1 MPPFPR
7 TAAALLA
14 LAAVVAL
21 AAACGGGDGAGE
33 TLEERWARLDVA
45 EPEVVFL
52 GDWTDGERAAI
63 VREVKSVQVAH
74 AERFGVVTSDFTL
87 YVSTERDLLNEPY
100 QERYGRRA
108 GDLPAWFTC
117 GGFVAPPLI
126 FIVVERCDEELRARG
141 GPIAHE
147 YFHVLQ
153 FHVGMVGGTGDMWPS
168 WLAEGAAV
176 YASAHHAE
184 ERGRWTVAWRREA
197 ARLEWSSLGV
207 CFPVV
212 CTGGMEASME
222 PGRFDTSHV
231 EILRYEVS
239 FLVVDW
245 LVEQRGEEALMEFF
259 RLGGGRHEF
268 EQAFDMTLEEFGE
281 GVDEL
286 WREVA
291 PPFTSR
297 VSGRVFDPEG
307 RVSFAEVE
315 PLMRVGDER
324 IRLAGVRADGSGGFD
339 FLAPDEGHTLGVFL
353 KCPDGSPAAWVL
365 AGEWGEDGFVADED
379 GDWERGGEG
388 AKPLE
393 GVYDRTGIVIELP
406 ETADALKEKH
416 CDR

>member
-1 MPPFPR
+1 MALSR
-7 TAAALLA
+7 TLAAALLA
-14 LAAVVAL
+14 LAAVVAFG
-21 AAACGGGDGAGE
+21 AACGGGGE
-33 TLEERWARLDVA
+33 AEKETVEERWARLDVA
-45 EPEVVFL
+45 EPEIVFL

-63 VREVKSVQVAH
+63 TREMKGVQVAH
-74 AERFGVVTSDFTL
+74 AERFGVVTSEFTL
-87 YVSTERDLLNEPY
+87 YVSTERELLNEPY
-100 QERYGRRA
+100 RERFGRRA
-108 GDLPAWFTC
+108 ANLPAWFTC
-117 GGFVAPPLI
+117 GGFAGESVL
-126 FIVVERCDEELRARG
+126 FIVLERCDEEVRARG

-153 FHVGMVGGTGDMWPS
+153 FHVGMVGGASGMWPAA
-168 WLAEGAAV
+168 LAEGAAI

-184 ERGRWTVAWRREA
+184 EQGRWTVAWRREA
-197 ARLEWSSLGV
+197 ARLEWSALGV

-212 CTGGMEASME
+212 CNAGMETMPAYSDSLSE
-222 PGRFDTSHV
+222 V
-231 EILRYEVS
+231 LRYEVG

-245 LVEQRGEEALMEFF
+245 LVEQRDEEALMEFF

-281 GVDEL
+281 GVEAL

-297 VSGRVFDPEG
+297 VSGSVLDPEG
-307 RVSFAEVE
+307 PVSYAEVE

-324 IRLAGVRADGSGGFD
+324 IVLTGVRADSGGAFD
-339 FLAPDEGHTLGVFL
+339 FFGPDEGHTLGVFL

-406 ETADALKEKH
+406 ETEQALKEKH